1 MASPPEIQK
10 LLDKLEAAYKKLGE
24 TNPFKN
30 FNASAFNDVNDAISV
45 LNDGLSVSNEKLS
58 FLDDDLSKISAG
70 FKSIVD
76 SIKTQNQA
84 LNLSARGFNN
94 LSSLAQKLKNDQ
106 IGISELNKKDLE
118 NLKKKAYEERAN
130 LSTAKEILK
139 NKEKENN
146 ITDKEKATLNEIN
159 ALLQGQDGLFRSLV
173 ANANARIVQ
182 EEKIN
187 KLMGLGGAA
196 VEGTQKALNK
206 MGFGGLS
213 NALGLDE
220 VKKKM
225 RETAEEIEKLD
236 GNANSFA
243 NKFKVLKGGIK
254 EAGQQLIT
262 SLKDPL
268 VVVGFLVDQMFD
280 ALQKAD
286 TQAGQLAKAFGT
298 SYSEATSLRGEL
310 NTIASLS
317 GDVNMTTNALQE
329 SLIALNK
336 EFGTAGMLNKGLLED
351 FTNMTK
357 VIGYSNEAAIKLGT
371 ISQATGTDLSDN
383 TAEILGT
390 AKAFNITNDLALN
403 EKEIVEGVA
412 KASASVTLSLGMQP
426 GKIAAAVAQAKS
438 LGLELEQVEKISESL
453 LNFESSI
460 SNELEA
466 ELLTNRELNLEQARY
481 YALTGDIEGVAKEI
495 AKQNITAAEF
505 GKMNM
510 IARKSIASSLGMEA
524 DELGKA
530 LITQEAL
537 SRIKVKDEKAAK
549 EKFDQLVKTY
559 GYEKAVK
566 ELGDEQ
572 YGNQLKSQSIQERF
586 TASVEKLKEIF
597 VTLAEPLLAGLN
609 KVMNVITKI
618 VASFEKI
625 KGVVKSLI
633 GDKASSALGSLA
645 SVATIG
651 SLTYALGK
659 FLLSSITRG
668 TEMNPT
674 VVRLKGGIPGTGG
687 GSEGG
692 SEGGGGEGIPSFGKK
707 ASMGKQLKT
716 LIKNP
721 KAMTRALR
729 RSGGGSIL
737 KGLTKGLTKAGGG
750 IASLAG
756 GFALDAITAKQIAEA
771 DELQQAGKIKEAENA
786 RSIGK
791 VTDIGSAALT
801 GAGLGGTIGSSFFGI
816 GAVPGAVIG
825 GALGAG
831 YGAYQN
837 YFANP
842 DLAEDFIMRPGQKPL
857 KFKEDDIIIGG
868 TNLFGNTAQS
878 TSPSIS
884 VDIAPLVNEMQAV
897 KAVLVQILNKDSN
910 VYMDGAKVGKGIN
923 MARTKIG

>member
-1 MASPPEIQK
+1 MATPPTPEELQRQFEKLQK
-10 LLDKLEAAYKKLGE
+10 LATALGKDL
-24 TNPFKN
+24 NR
-30 FNASAFNDVNDAISV
+30 FNLKPIAEDTILIGELIEKWNTELNDALSSVNDLAS
-45 LNDGLSVSNEKLS
+45 
-58 FLDDDLSKISAG
+58 G
-70 FKSIVD
+70 FKSVVQEISKSNVGINATKKTFNSLT
-76 SIKTQNQA
+76 SIAQQLAYEQSGINK
-84 LNLSARGFNN
+84 LSE
-94 LSSLAQKLKNDQ
+94 K
-106 IGISELNKKDLE
+106 ELQTY
-118 NLKKKAYEERAN
+118 LKKSLQAKQDAKTNNDILDQRKKALIQE
-130 LSTAKEILK
+130 
-139 NKEKENN
+139 NK
-146 ITDKEKATLNEIN
+146 INEISFEQKKKN
-159 ALLQGQDGLFRSLV
+159 RAE
-173 ANANARIVQ
+173 I
-182 EEKIN
+182 EKIN
-187 KLMGLGGAA
+187 GALIDNKSIMDEESAHYKDLLINLNRRINQEKEISKLMGLGGAA

-225 RETAEEIEKLD
+225 RETSEEIEKSD
-236 GNANSFA
+236 GNANSFT

-298 SYSEATSLRGEL
+298 SYSEATLLRGEL
-310 NTIASLS
+310 NTVASLS

-426 GKIAAAVAQAKS
+426 KRIAAAVAQAKA

-481 YALTGDIEGVAKEI
+481 YALTGNIEGVAKEI

-537 SRIKVKDEKAAK
+537 SRINVKDEKAAK
-549 EKFDQLVKTY
+549 EKFDQLVKIH

-572 YGNQLKSQSIQERF
+572 YGNQLKSQSIQDRF

-597 VTLAEPLLAGLN
+597 VTLAEPLLIGLD

-618 VASFEKI
+618 VGSFEKI
-625 KGVVKSLI
+625 KGVVKSMI
-633 GDKASSALGSLA
+633 GDKVSSALGSFA
-645 SVATIG
+645 SAATVG
-651 SLTYALGK
+651 SLIYILGK
-659 FLLSSITRG
+659 FLVSSVTRG

-674 VVRLKGGIPGTGG
+674 IVRLQGGIPGMGG
-687 GSEGG
+687 GSEDN
-692 SEGGGGEGIPSFGKK
+692 GGGLTDMFGGGKGGGFGRIGK
-707 ASMGKQLKT
+707 AFQKGGVKGGLKSLTRMG
-716 LIKNP
+716 
-721 KAMTRALR
+721 
-729 RSGGGSIL
+729 RSGL
-737 KGLTKGLTKAGGG
+737 KGLTKGGFKGLLKGGSKSIPYLG
-750 IASLAG
+750 SL
-756 GFALDAITAKQIAEA
+756 L
-771 DELQQAGKIKEAENA
+771 
-786 RSIGK
+786 
-791 VTDIGSAALT
+791 
-801 GAGLGGTIGSSFFGI
+801 GAGLEFADGGFNWETAGRAALSGG
-816 GAVPGAVIG
+816 GAFLGGLAGTAIAPGAGTVVGSIG
-825 GALGAG
+825 GSVAGDAL
-831 YGAYQN
+831 
-837 YFANP
+837 ANQIFGEKP
-842 DLAEDFIMRPGQKPL
+842 ETAEDFIMRPGQKPL

-868 TNLFGNTAQS
+868 TNLFGNTSQS
-878 TSPSIS
+878 PSPSIS
-884 VDIAPLVNEMQAV
+884 VDIAPLVSEMQAV

>member
-24 TNPFKN
+24 ANPFKN
-30 FNASAFNDVNDAISV
+30 FNASAFNDINDAISV

-106 IGISELNKKDLE
+106 LGIIELNKKDLE

-146 ITDKEKATLNEIN
+146 ITDKEKAALNEIN
-159 ALLQGQDGLFRSLV
+159 ALLQEQDGLFRSLV

-268 VVVGFLVDQMFD
+268 VVVGFLVDQLFD
-280 ALQKAD
+280 ALKKAD
-286 TQAGQLAKAFGT
+286 EQTGQLAKAFGT
-298 SYSEATSLRGEL
+298 SYSEALSLRGEL

-317 GDVNMTTNALQE
+317 GDVNMTTGALQE

-357 VIGYSNEAAIKLGT
+357 VIGYSNEAATKLGT

-383 TAEILGT
+383 TSEILGT
-390 AKAFNITNDLALN
+390 ARAFNLTNDLALN

-412 KASASVTLSLGMQP
+412 KASSSVTLSLGMHP
-426 GKIAAAVAQAKS
+426 GKIASAVAQAKK
-438 LGLELEQVEKISESL
+438 LGLELEQVEGIAESL

-466 ELLTNRELNLEQARY
+466 ELLTGRSLNLEQARY
-481 YALTGDIEGVAKEI
+481 YALTGNIEGVAKEI

-505 GKMNM
+505 GEMNM
-510 IARKSIASSLGMEA
+510 LQRKSIASAIGMEA
-524 DELGKA
+524 DELGKS

-537 SRIKVKDEKAAK
+537 TKIKVKDEKAAK
-549 EKFDQLVKTY
+549 AKFDKLVEQY

-566 ELGDEQ
+566 ELGDDQ

-586 TASVEKLKEIF
+586 TSSVEKLKEIF
-597 VTLAEPLLAGLN
+597 VTLTEPLLAGLN

-674 VVRLKGGIPGTGG
+674 VVKLQGGIPGAGG
-687 GSEGG
+687 GLGDSE
-692 SEGGGGEGIPSFGKK
+692 STSSSGGGFKS
-707 ASMGKQLKT
+707 ASIGKQLKT
-716 LIKNP
+716 LVKNP
-721 KAMTRALR
+721 KVMTRALR
-729 RSGGGSIL
+729 RQGGGSII
-737 KGLTKGLTKAGGG
+737 KGLGKGLIKGGLKRIPSIGALLGAGMEFADGGFNMESAGRAALSGGGAFLGGLAGGIGGLGAASVPLGIAGGIGGG
-750 IASLAG
+750 IAG
-756 GFALDAITAKQIAEA
+756 D
-771 DELQQAGKIKEAENA
+771 
-786 RSIGK
+786 
-791 VTDIGSAALT
+791 
-801 GAGLGGTIGSSFFGI
+801 
-816 GAVPGAVIG
+816 
-825 GALGAG
+825 ALGDLIFGKRKEGVEEAG
-831 YGAYQN
+831 
-837 YFANP
+837 
-842 DLAEDFIMRPGQKPL
+842 DFISRPGQPLL
-857 KFKEDDIIIGG
+857 KFKENDIIMGG
-868 TNLFGNTAQS
+868 TNLLGNAAQT

-884 VDIAPLVNEMQAV
+884 PNMAPLINEMQAV
-897 KAVLVQILNKDSN
+897 KAVLVQMLNKDSN
-910 VYMDGAKVGKGIN
+910 VYLDGAKVGRGIS
-923 MARTKIG
+923 MASSKIG

>member
-1 MASPPEIQK
+1 MATPPTPEELQRQFEKLQK
-10 LLDKLEAAYKKLGE
+10 LATALGKDL
-24 TNPFKN
+24 NR
-30 FNASAFNDVNDAISV
+30 FNLKPIAEDTILIGELIEKWNTELNDALSSVNDLAS
-45 LNDGLSVSNEKLS
+45 
-58 FLDDDLSKISAG
+58 G
-70 FKSIVD
+70 FKSVVQEISKSNVGINATKKTFNSLT
-76 SIKTQNQA
+76 SIAQQLAYEQSGINK
-84 LNLSARGFNN
+84 LSE
-94 LSSLAQKLKNDQ
+94 K
-106 IGISELNKKDLE
+106 ELQTY
-118 NLKKKAYEERAN
+118 LKKSLQAKQDAKTNNDILDQRKKALIQE
-130 LSTAKEILK
+130 
-139 NKEKENN
+139 NK
-146 ITDKEKATLNEIN
+146 INEISFEQKKKN
-159 ALLQGQDGLFRSLV
+159 RAE
-173 ANANARIVQ
+173 I
-182 EEKIN
+182 EKIN
-187 KLMGLGGAA
+187 GALIDNKSIMDEESAHYKDLLINLNRRINQEKEISKLMGLGGAA

-225 RETAEEIEKLD
+225 RETSEEIEKSD
-236 GNANSFA
+236 GNANSFT

-280 ALQKAD
+280 ALKKAD

-310 NTIASLS
+310 NTVASLS

-383 TAEILGT
+383 TSEILGT

-426 GKIAAAVAQAKS
+426 GRIAAAVAQAKS

-466 ELLTNRELNLEQARY
+466 ELLTGRSLNLEQARY
-481 YALTGDIEGVAKEI
+481 YALTGNIEGVAKEI

-505 GKMNM
+505 GEMNM
-510 IARKSIASSLGMEA
+510 LQRKSIASAIGMEA

-549 EKFDQLVKTY
+549 EKFDQLVKIY

-572 YGNQLKSQSIQERF
+572 YGNQLKSQDIQERF

-597 VTLAEPLLAGLN
+597 VTLAEPLLTGLD
-609 KVMNVITKI
+609 KAMNIITKI
-618 VASFEKI
+618 VGGFEKV
-625 KGVVKSLI
+625 KGIVKSII
-633 GDKASSALGSLA
+633 GDKASNALGSLA

-651 SLTYALGK
+651 SLTYILGK
-659 FLLSSITRG
+659 FLVSSITRG
-668 TEMNPT
+668 TDMNPT
-674 VVRLKGGIPGTGG
+674 VVRLQGTTPGAEGLGDGG
-687 GSEGG
+687 GLTSIKGIKDIFSKGRGG
-692 SEGGGGEGIPSFGKK
+692 TLARGK
-707 ASMGKQLKT
+707 A
-716 LIKNP
+716 
-721 KAMTRALR
+721 
-729 RSGGGSIL
+729 L
-737 KGLTKGLTKAGGG
+737 KGLTKFGKGAGWLSLLGAGLDLGTNLMDDNRSVGNAAAKTLDQNKFTAGGAALGGG
-750 IASLAG
+750 IG
-756 GFALDAITAKQIAEA
+756 ALF
-771 DELQQAGKIKEAENA
+771 G
-786 RSIGK
+786 
-791 VTDIGSAALT
+791 
-801 GAGLGGTIGSSFFGI
+801 GI
-816 GAVPGAVIG
+816 GAVPGALIGSGIG
-825 GALGAG
+825 GLLDMTLG
-831 YGAYQN
+831 
-837 YFANP
+837 
-842 DLAEDFIMRPGQKPL
+842 D
-857 KFKEDDIIIGG
+857 
-868 TNLFGNTAQS
+868 S
-878 TSPSIS
+878 TQI
-884 VDIAPLVNEMQAV
+884 VKDGIAPSNRGPFTIMDSYGGMAITSNGDNLAVSPNVRSITPPAVTVDTTSLAREMQAAT
-897 KAVLVQILNKDSN
+897 KVLEKILNKDAN
-910 VYMDGAKVGKGIN
+910 IYLEADKINKGTN
-923 MARTKIG
+923 QSKFKIG